1 MKFILKN
8 LKFLLFLFVVLQ
20 SISVNCQSKIVI
32 QGVVYDEYEY
42 PIPYASIGIVQKN
55 IGTSSTEEGS
65 FKFFVSTNELND
77 IIEISSIGYESIEIT
92 VQDFINTQDKK
103 FTLKEKITELGEV
116 SIESPRNIVK
126 KALKKLKDNSISEKH
141 KLGVLYRRW
150 SVEDNI
156 CRYFIEQY
164 IDVLDRG
171 PSSFIH
177 AFDVKHSRNS
187 SDYRFIKNEQDRHA
201 IQFMEQNNPLRGGPP
216 MSSYSWKKIDD
227 TFYENEDVIVLQ
239 GTMKNGN
246 TITFYIGFDTFKI
259 YKIEKNTTAM
269 NVGKSLT
276 ALYIYKN
283 NNKGK
288 LYLSYHKRQWEGA
301 VKTPEHVKRA
311 MIQNGKKERKY
322 IPISYR
328 HEVFVLDLD
337 DTNSKIKLQGEMI
350 QKDMTL
356 YKIPYDQNFW
366 NNVSIPPETKFYKK
380 NIGELEGLYGV
391 PIQTQFE
398 FSNR

>member
-1 MKFILKN
+1 MIKLIN
-8 LKFLLFLFVVLQ
+8 SIKFLFIFC
-20 SISVNCQSKIVI
+20 SITYVYGQNKIVI

-42 PIPYASIGIVQKN
+42 PIPYASVGIVKKN

-65 FKFFVSTNELND
+65 FKFYVSTNELND
-77 IIEISSIGYESIEIT
+77 IIEISSIGYESIEIS
-92 VQDFINTQDKK
+92 VQDFINTSQKK
-103 FTLKEKITELGEV
+103 FVLTEKITELGEV

-126 KALKKLKDNSISEKH
+126 KALKKLKDNSISDKH
-141 KLGVLYRRW
+141 KLGILYRRW
-150 SVEDNI
+150 SVEDKI

-171 PSSFIH
+171 PSSYIH

-201 IQFMEQNNPLRGGPP
+201 IQFMEQNNPLRDGPP
-216 MSSYSWKKIDD
+216 MSSYTWKKIDD
-227 TFYENEDVIVLQ
+227 TFYEGEDVIVLQ
-239 GTMKNGN
+239 GTMRNGN
-246 TITFYIGFDTFKI
+246 SITFYVGFDTFKI
-259 YKIEKNTTAM
+259 YKIEKNTSVM
-269 NVGKSLT
+269 NIGKSLT

-311 MIQNGKKERKY
+311 MIQNGEKERKY

-337 DTNSKIKLQGEMI
+337 DTDGKIKLQGKMV

-356 YKIPYDQNFW
+356 YKIPYNQSFW
-366 NNVSIPPETKFYKK
+366 DNISIPPETKFYKK
-380 NIGELEGLYGV
+380 NIGELEQLYGV

-398 FSNR
+398 YSNR